1 MARRLAWSNV
11 GGGLIAIAVIVG
23 AAVATLKY
31 ARVGALRGDTIRLY
45 AVVKQARGLLKGSE
59 VWLSGQRIGKVAN
72 ISFRSPSVA
81 DTSTRLL
88 LELEVLDEYQQLMH
102 RDAEAQVRSGGSV
115 IGAVVVYLTPG
126 SMATPLIRV
135 NDTIRA
141 RPQLDVEGP
150 TNGIQVA
157 ARELPAVVSNVK
169 ELRHELERTRGT
181 LGAVINEGLAQRGQL
196 SATGAQ
202 ISRLRARVSGSR
214 GTVGLAMHGGLGDRL
229 KRVRSRV
236 DSVRTLLASSDG
248 SVGRFRQDS
257 ALVREVADI
266 RNELTIVR
274 ALLDEPRGTA
284 GRVMRDSALVSALGD
299 AQREMGL
306 LMADVKKHPLRYNP
320 F

>member
-23 AAVATLKY
+23 VSVATLKY

-59 VWLSGQRIGKVAN
+59 VWLSGQKIGKVTE
-72 ISFRSPSVA
+72 ISFRSPSIA

-88 LELEVLDEYQQLMH
+88 LELEVLDEYQGLMH
-102 RDAEAQVRSGGSV
+102 RDAEAQVRSGGSL
-115 IGAVVVYLTPG
+115 IGAVVVYVTPG
-126 SMATPLIRV
+126 TMATPLIRA
-135 NDTIRA
+135 NDTIVA
-141 RPQLDVEGP
+141 RPQLDIEGSA
-150 TNGIQVA
+150 GGFQVA
-157 ARELPAVVSNVK
+157 TRELPAIMNNVK

-196 SATGAQ
+196 AATGAQ

-214 GTVGLAMHGGLGDRL
+214 GTVGLAMQGGLGDRAR
-229 KRVRSRV
+229 RVMSRV
-236 DSVRTLLASSDG
+236 DSVRALLGSTQG
-248 SVGRFRQDS
+248 SVGRFRNDS

-284 GRVMRDSALVSALGD
+284 GRIMRDSAVFSALGD